1 MTRAAAKI
9 YDSPLGALLLAAD
22 GDGLTALDFLK
33 APPASMPAETNAAL
47 QTASRW
53 LDVYFSGRDP
63 GFTPPLHLC
72 GTPFRL
78 AVWRLLLDIP
88 YGETTT
94 YGALAK
100 TISARRS
107 GAPMSAQAVGG
118 AVGHNPVAL
127 IVPCHRVV
135 GTNGSLT
142 GYASGLDKKTKLLSL
157 EGIRIANGK
166 ILASCG
172 EQS

>member
-1 MTRAAAKI
+1 MTRTAAKI

-22 GDGLTALDFLK
+22 GEGLTALDFLK
-33 APPASMPAETNAAL
+33 VPPASLPAGTNAAL
-47 QTASRW
+47 RSAIRW

-63 GFTPPLHLC
+63 GFTPPLHLN

-94 YGALAK
+94 YGTLAK
-100 TISARRS
+100 TISARRD

-135 GTNGSLT
+135 GTDGSLT
-142 GYASGLDKKTKLLSL
+142 GYASGLEKKTKLLSL

>member
-1 MTRAAAKI
+1 MTRAAAKV
-9 YDSPLGALLLAAD
+9 YASPLGVLLLAAD
-22 GDGLTALDFLK
+22 GEGLTALNFLK
-33 APPASMPAETNAAL
+33 VPPSSLPAGTNAAL
-47 QTASRW
+47 RSAIRW

-100 TISARRS
+100 TISARRG

>member
-1 MTRAAAKI
+1 MTRTAAKI
-9 YDSPLGALLLAAD
+9 YASPLGALLLAAD

-33 APPASMPAETNAAL
+33 APPASLPAGTNAAL
-47 QTASRW
+47 RSAIRW

-63 GFTPPLHLC
+63 GFTPPLHLS

-78 AVWRLLLDIP
+78 AIWRLLLDIP

-100 TISARRS
+100 TISARRD

-157 EGIRIANGK
+157 EGLRIANGK
-166 ILASCG
+166 IMASCG

>member
-1 MTRAAAKI
+1 M
-9 YDSPLGALLLAAD
+9 SSG
-22 GDGLTALDFLK
+22 
-33 APPASMPAETNAAL
+33 TNAAL
-47 QTASRW
+47 RLASRW
-53 LDVYFSGRDP
+53 LDIYFSGRDP

-78 AVWRLLLDIP
+78 VVWRLLLDIP

-100 TISARRS
+100 TISARRG

-118 AVGHNPVAL
+118 AVGHNAVAL

-135 GTNGSLT
+135 GTDGSLT

-172 EQS
+172 DLS